1 MKIKLPN
8 PSGKKHY
15 FPISFD
21 SSTSLNFGECI
32 PTFCREIPQNSHV
45 TVDLRSACRFAPMV
59 LPTFGRA
66 SLHTYAYYHK
76 IQDLWPPFNDFL
88 ARTPY
93 TTSVGS
99 QYVPSQV
106 PSLPLSF
113 FWFLTLAHSS
123 FTVYKLDSSSVF
135 FSNSPVTSG
144 HYSVSDYVI
153 DNVSGVSAG
162 FVYTLAQY
170 ISSFTGNNLYMNY
183 LRSTSRRNF
192 LVYPLPSSEIGEVY
206 NTTPSTCIPSSDSS
220 AIVPAGCDYMFK
232 ISGDQLSLFNLT
244 PPGSFTSV
252 GSSSDSLLV
261 CVKLNYSGKLLRKIF
276 MGLGYHIKCSPVVV
290 SALKLYAFYKSYFE
304 TFAPKRFIK
313 FDQTSFYKAINF
325 CVQYGQSL
333 SNVLF
338 SGSVS
343 GGYTVFCYEILK
355 DLLSC
360 YYTQNTDYYS
370 SQILGLTNQEGVT
383 ASYVTQSY
391 LAVDG
396 SGNSKVDELPSNLS
410 TPGSVPNID
419 FGNSALTHTQSQQ
432 NILSRLTQF
441 VNTRSLLGGKINDLL
456 YSVFGIKKSETYED
470 DRAYFGSSVVDV
482 EFNDVFSTAETSE
495 ASLGEYAGKAIGLG
509 RSDKHSIQC
518 DSPGF
523 ILAFCCVIPRT
534 QYVQGLDPCLLH
546 IKAEHFYNP
555 KFDGLTLLPTSRL
568 TFNCVDSVNEPV
580 VTDNTASFG
589 NQSLYAEY
597 KMTSQ
602 GILNGDLSLMST
614 KSSFDG
620 FTLDRVFA
628 DYVTQNLSEDGSI
641 SFNVISPDTSGFVAG
656 TMWRYLGRWLWLG
669 NFDRIFVNTRQSF
682 TLPLSTD
689 FNPSFINKSLVDD
702 NIIVHN
708 VVDIAINSPMLPLAD
723 SFMTRDLNE
732 LGSDAPETQ
741 AQ

>member
-32 PTFCREIPQNSHV
+32 PTFCREIPQDSHV

-76 IQDLWPPFNDFL
+76 MQDLWAPFNDFL

-93 TTSVGS
+93 TTASGS
-99 QYVPSQV
+99 QYVPSEV
-106 PSLPLSF
+106 PSVPLSY
-113 FWFLTLAHSS
+113 FWLVTLAHSS
-123 FTVYKLDSSSVF
+123 FTIY
-135 FSNSPVTSG
+135 N
-144 HYSVSDYVI
+144 SVSISPQLDALGPVSSRHYRVSHFP
-153 DNVSGVSAG
+153 DGDVTPNVTELSAG
-162 FVYTLAQY
+162 FVATLARHVSDYGVFDFLRVLQSSSRISNLVFPRDDNSINSCPSTY
-170 ISSFTGNNLYMNY
+170 IP
-183 LRSTSRRNF
+183 SRD
-192 LVYPLPSSEIGEVY
+192 SQAI
-206 NTTPSTCIPSSDSS
+206 TPSGADFIFTTDLSGIYRYVLPNGTFSS
-220 AIVPAGCDYMFK
+220 AY
-232 ISGDQLSLFNLT
+232 SG
-244 PPGSFTSV
+244 
-252 GSSSDSLLV
+252 SDKVVV
-261 CVKLNYSGKLLRKIF
+261 CVKLNYSGKFLRKLF
-276 MGLGYHIKCSPVVV
+276 MGLGYHIKCSPVKV
-290 SALKLYAFYKSYFE
+290 SFLKLYAFYKSYFE

-313 FDQTSFYKAINF
+313 FDQTSFYKIINTY
-325 CVQYGQSL
+325 VQNGGSFMNLFVNSTGSL
-333 SNVLF
+333 FYDLL
-338 SGSVS
+338 
-343 GGYTVFCYEILK
+343 T

-360 YYTQNTDYYS
+360 YYTENTDYYS
-370 SQILGLTNQEGVT
+370 SQILTMTNDYGDQI
-383 ASYVTQSY
+383 SQSY
-391 LAVDG
+391 LNVNGVNVDHFDVKQIPPVDTIKG
-396 SGNSKVDELPSNLS
+396 SAPYLDLS
-410 TPGSVPNID
+410 TPSVQ
-419 FGNSALTHTQSQQ
+419 HTQSQQ

-456 YSVFGIKKSETYED
+456 SSVFGIKKSETYED

-523 ILAFCCVIPRT
+523 VLAFCCVIPRT

-546 IKAEHFYNP
+546 TKAEDYYNP
-555 KFDGLTLLPTSRL
+555 MFDGLTLLPTSRL
-568 TFNCVDSVNEPV
+568 TFNCVDSVNDEGPV
-580 VTDNTASFG
+580 QDSTESFG

-628 DYVTQNLSEDGSI
+628 DYVSQTLSEDGSI
-641 SFNVISPDTSGFVAG
+641 SFDVTSPDYRGFVAG

-682 TLPLSTD
+682 ALPSTIQFD
-689 FNPSFINKSLVDD
+689 PSIVNKSLVDD

-708 VVDIAINSPMLPLAD
+708 VVDLAINSPMLPLAD

-732 LGSDAPETQ
+732 LGSGAPETQ